1 MISIH
6 ELGRWP
12 NCEVTVKIEE
22 SEALAQSLDD
32 LVVKMKDVVAM
43 DIRMKSH
50 WDRSFVVS
58 IYHPNN
64 ESISAARK
72 ERLRLSAISMSSEQ
86 SQTATMSDSVWLG
99 IEPYAALYTH
109 GERRDFVFEVANKT
123 TDSCMETFIT
133 DVGLAI
139 LRNIDTETQS
149 LEKFFSLDAWKG
161 AFPSLRYQH
170 EVQNGDLEQ
179 GNEDDLLRQCSVTS
193 ITLTMTET
201 ELAGNQQV
209 QWIPDSS
216 WTVAIP
222 LQWEFYGSGQRC

>member
-32 LVVKMKDVVAM
+32 LVVTMKDVVAM

-109 GERRDFVFEVANKT
+109 GERRDFVFEVGSSVPESSVKT
-123 TDSCMETFIT
+123 LSPM
-133 DVGLAI
+133 
-139 LRNIDTETQS
+139 
-149 LEKFFSLDAWKG
+149 
-161 AFPSLRYQH
+161 
-170 EVQNGDLEQ
+170 
-179 GNEDDLLRQCSVTS
+179 SVWQYYE
-193 ITLTMTET
+193 TLTRKLSPSRSFSPWM
-201 ELAGNQQV
+201 LGRV
-209 QWIPDSS
+209 PF
-216 WTVAIP
+216 
-222 LQWEFYGSGQRC
+222 LL